1 MVKSLRWRLQLWHA
15 LILLGAIVGF
25 GAMLQFSLRQ
35 SKFQEIDGDLMAA
48 GRVIEGGLRGLP
60 REILEGR
67 GLARIR
73 EERPPRDRFPPEGP
87 PPGGDTPR
95 SRGNPEIEGPPREP
109 PDRGGPLDLRG
120 PPFDR
125 GPGRRQPPPPRD
137 HLERAVRLPNSFVER
152 FANSETPPFFA
163 VWCQNG
169 EILKAAD
176 NLPKSSHPLA
186 THPRNDGEAR
196 QRGAIREIVLFGPEQ
211 TQIVVGRSIERELAE
226 FSRLRWQLWGTGGIV
241 LAVGLAGG
249 WWLSGRA
256 VQPIA
261 LMSASAGSITA
272 TNLSQRI
279 DAAGVDNELGEL
291 AKILNAML
299 DRIERAFAQ
308 QVQFTADASHELRTP
323 LAIIMSHAELALAR
337 PRSTDEYRSALEAAL
352 RSSRRMK
359 LLVEELLTLA
369 RSDAGKLQLDR
380 RECDLA
386 TLVTEAAALLA
397 PLAEEHQVQ
406 VETTGGPAPLL
417 ADSRQLSQVVHNLLT
432 NAIIYNHPSGKVS
445 ITTKIEVTDA
455 LLVVNDTG
463 IGISQADLPRLFD
476 RFFRVN
482 QARTRERGG
491 SGLGLAICQSI
502 VEAHGGTITATSQLD
517 VGTTMTVR
525 IPRTSP

>member
-1 MVKSLRWRLQLWHA
+1 
-15 LILLGAIVGF
+15 
-25 GAMLQFSLRQ
+25 
-35 SKFQEIDGDLMAA
+35 
-48 GRVIEGGLRGLP
+48 
-60 REILEGR
+60 
-67 GLARIR
+67 
-73 EERPPRDRFPPEGP
+73 
-87 PPGGDTPR
+87 
-95 SRGNPEIEGPPREP
+95 
-109 PDRGGPLDLRG
+109 
-120 PPFDR
+120 
-125 GPGRRQPPPPRD
+125 
-137 HLERAVRLPNSFVER
+137 
-152 FANSETPPFFA
+152 
-163 VWCQNG
+163 
-169 EILKAAD
+169 
-176 NLPKSSHPLA
+176 
-186 THPRNDGEAR
+186 
-196 QRGAIREIVLFGPEQ
+196 
-211 TQIVVGRSIERELAE
+211 
-226 FSRLRWQLWGTGGIV
+226 
-241 LAVGLAGG
+241 
-249 WWLSGRA
+249 
-256 VQPIA
+256 
-261 LMSASAGSITA
+261 
-272 TNLSQRI
+272 
-279 DAAGVDNELGEL
+279 
-291 AKILNAML
+291 ML